1 MIAIKDLE
9 VLESGGIY
17 ALQDNGGPRYDVAWF
32 GEDDSDADSVDSE
45 EEDLLRH
52 AGVWTLEEALKICRD
67 KMIRKRSLYLE
78 QYKRLNFLLKKRK
91 QLHLMRMAT
100 GGYLSDENSETVIG
114 NPIKPSEQKALS
126 LYQHINGIELL
137 AERQGK
143 EKRSRLNGNPKF
155 QPHTRCNMERCENEV
170 LPLSK
175 FCLQHIC
182 SDPDQHLYRKCTFE
196 AASSNSCCSSH
207 VLQVFRSTSCD
218 IHTIPL
224 PRYQSDALQ
233 NIIQPENANENDLLD
248 TNMDTGLQGD
258 TTLLMDR
265 DEKGVQGHGILTKS
279 SVLSSSDQSNMDEK
293 KSGTLQ
299 QVDNEALNSDVASK
313 DLGNYDVKGVII
325 DDGSEI
331 PFTSQCLHPTGA
343 SLNSG
348 STSEETRTEPLPAL
362 KQKSDS
368 SLDVEVSENSSKDNF
383 ENPTLT
389 SDGIMESSAAHEE
402 SQNLG

>member
-1 MIAIKDLE
+1 MCE
-9 VLESGGIY
+9 VFVKSACHWL
-17 ALQDNGGPRYDVAWF
+17 PVA
-32 GEDDSDADSVDSE
+32 A
-45 EEDLLRH
+45 RH
-52 AGVWTLEEALKICRD
+52 CRLKIGRLRQRD
-67 KMIRKRSLYLE
+67 DVTVGKGEARHGR
-78 QYKRLNFLLKKRK
+78 QP
-91 QLHLMRMAT
+91 
-100 GGYLSDENSETVIG
+100 SDEVASKKSNLRYHYLPIQLITLVQLGMAFCSKIG
-114 NPIKPSEQKALS
+114 LTY
-126 LYQHINGIELL
+126 LVYQE
-137 AERQGK
+137 
-143 EKRSRLNGNPKF
+143 
-155 QPHTRCNMERCENEV
+155 TRCSFRVM
-170 LPLSK
+170 LISK
-175 FCLQHIC
+175 ISFDCTVYLHVFLTCSLLIHGLIIC
-182 SDPDQHLYRKCTFE
+182 MICHS
-196 AASSNSCCSSH
+196 
-207 VLQVFRSTSCD
+207 
-218 IHTIPL
+218 
-224 PRYQSDALQ
+224 
-233 NIIQPENANENDLLD
+233 DLLD